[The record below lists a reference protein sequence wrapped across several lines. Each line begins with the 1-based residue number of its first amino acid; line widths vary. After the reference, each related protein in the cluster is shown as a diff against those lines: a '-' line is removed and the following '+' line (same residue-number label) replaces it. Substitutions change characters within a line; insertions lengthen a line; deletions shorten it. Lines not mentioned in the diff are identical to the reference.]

1 MTFEETGLSETL
13 VKRLAEI
20 GFTTP
25 TPIQE
30 KAIPIALRGQ
40 DIIGM
45 AQTGTG
51 KTAAFLLPI
60 LNIQNDKAQKSR
72 NPSVLVLEPT
82 RELAFQVQEALK
94 RFDPEENLKSVL
106 LIGGDPMGMQER
118 ELKKPHHI
126 IIATPGRLLDFMERG
141 KLLMYG
147 VQHVVIDEADRMLDM
162 GFIPDVDKILA
173 VLPKTRQTLL
183 FSATMTPDIRKLVEQ
198 YMMLPKTIEVKGEK
212 SKASIEQT
220 AVLVNDINKR
230 EALRKI
236 LREHPTLNVVV
247 FCNRKRDID
256 ELKRSL
262 SRHKFSVGAMH
273 GDMEQEMRNKT
284 LQAFKAGEINILI
297 ASDVL
302 ARGVDI
308 EGLGMVVN
316 FNVPLQVEDYI
327 HRIGRTGRADM
338 KGLAFTLVNAKER
351 TLLKNIETHLNATLL
366 VETFVEEKAQIIAS
380 EKSVPQKSMPAE
392 IVRKPFHQ
400 ARDKNT
406 NNDQGYKRDYIG
418 TSYEP
423 SGPVIGFGS
432 ITPAFMLHTAMLPPV
447 LEQPVLAQPAP
458 VKKKPARKKVID

>member
-1 MTFEETGLSETL
+1 MTFEETGLSEVL

-25 TPIQE
+25 TPIQQ

-60 LNIQNDKAQKSR
+60 LNVQNDKAQKSR
-72 NPSVLVLEPT
+72 NPSVLILEPT
-82 RELAFQVQEALK
+82 RELAFQVQESLK

-118 ELKKPHHI
+118 ALKKPHHI
-126 IIATPGRLLDFMERG
+126 IIATPGRLLDFMDRG

-198 YMMLPKTIEVKGEK
+198 YMMLPKTVEVKGEK

-236 LREHPTLNVVV
+236 LREHPKLNVVV

-256 ELKRSL
+256 ELKQSL

-273 GDMEQEMRNKT
+273 GDMDQEARNKS
-284 LQAFKAGEINILI
+284 LQAFKAGEIDILI

-338 KGLAFTLVNAKER
+338 KGLAFTLVNVKER
-351 TLLKNIETHLNATLL
+351 TLLKNIETHLNATLIS
-366 VETFVEEKAQIIAS
+366 ETFVEEKRAKKTQEKPAQEIKAIEVKTTKENAPAS
-380 EKSVPQKSMPAE
+380 
-392 IVRKPFHQ
+392 
-400 ARDKNT
+400 
-406 NNDQGYKRDYIG
+406 
-418 TSYEP
+418 
-423 SGPVIGFGS
+423 
-432 ITPAFMLHTAMLPPV
+432 TAPKAV
-447 LEQPVLAQPAP
+447 A
-458 VKKKPARKKVID
+458 KKPAHPVRERHPDRANEKVPSGHEATGPVMGFGAILPGFMAQKITLPKPLPEGAEAE

>member
-1 MTFEETGLSETL
+1 MTFEETGLSEAL
-13 VKRLAEI
+13 VRRLAEI
-20 GFTTP
+20 GFATP
-25 TPIQE
+25 TPIQK

-72 NPSVLVLEPT
+72 NPSVLILEPT
-82 RELAFQVQEALK
+82 RELAFQVQESLK
-94 RFDPEENLKSVL
+94 RFDAQENLKSVL

-118 ELKKPHHI
+118 ELKKPHNI
-126 IIATPGRLLDFMERG
+126 IIATPGRLLDFIDRG

-173 VLPKTRQTLL
+173 ILPKTRQTLL
-183 FSATMTPDIRKLVEQ
+183 FSATMTPDIHKLVEQ
-198 YMMLPKTIEVKGEK
+198 YMILPKTIEIKGGK
-212 SKASIEQT
+212 SKASIEQN
-220 AVLVNDINKR
+220 AVLVSDLNKR
-230 EALRKI
+230 KALRKI
-236 LREHPTLNVVV
+236 LREHPKLNVVV

-316 FNVPLQVEDYI
+316 FDVPLQVEDYI

-338 KGLAFTLVNAKER
+338 KGLAFTLVNPKECA
-351 TLLKNIETHLNATLL
+351 LLKNIEAHLGTTLL
-366 VETFVEEKAQIIAS
+366 TETFEEEKA
-380 EKSVPQKSMPAE
+380 EKITAE
-392 IVRKPFHQ
+392 KNK
-400 ARDKNT
+400 ADKTPTEAVKKHSQQVKGT
-406 NNDQGYKRDYIG
+406 NANKDQGYKRDYIA

-432 ITPAFMLHTAMLPPV
+432 ITPAFMLIATGIRAASACT
-447 LEQPVLAQPAP
+447 E
-458 VKKKPARKKVID
+458 KVSA

>member
-1 MTFEETGLSETL
+1 MNFEETGLSEVL
-13 VKRLAEI
+13 VKRLTEI

-25 TPIQE
+25 TPIQQ

-60 LNIQNDKAQKSR
+60 LNVQNDKAQKSR
-72 NPSVLVLEPT
+72 NPSVLILEPT
-82 RELAFQVQEALK
+82 RELAFQVQESLK

-118 ELKKPHHI
+118 ALKKPHNI
-126 IIATPGRLLDFMERG
+126 IIATPGRLLDFMDRG

-198 YMMLPKTIEVKGEK
+198 YMMLPKTVEVKGEK

-220 AVLVNDINKR
+220 AILVNDINKR

-236 LREHPTLNVVV
+236 LREHPKLNVVV

-256 ELKRSL
+256 ELKQSL

-273 GDMEQEMRNKT
+273 GDMDQEMRNKS
-284 LQAFKAGEINILI
+284 LQAFKAGEIDILI

-338 KGLAFTLVNAKER
+338 KGLAFTLVNVKER
-351 TLLKNIETHLNATLL
+351 TLLKNIETHLNATLIS
-366 VETFVEEKAQIIAS
+366 ETFVKEKRAKKTQEKSEIKAIEVKTTEEKA
-380 EKSVPQKSMPAE
+380 P
-392 IVRKPFHQ
+392 
-400 ARDKNT
+400 KNT
-406 NNDQGYKRDYIG
+406 
-418 TSYEP
+418 
-423 SGPVIGFGS
+423 
-432 ITPAFMLHTAMLPPV
+432 
-447 LEQPVLAQPAP
+447 AP
-458 VKKKPARKKVID
+458 KAVAKKPAHPVRERHPDRANEKMPSGHEPTGPVVGFGAILPGFMAQKVTLPKPFPEGAEAE

>member
-1 MTFEETGLSETL
+1 
-13 VKRLAEI
+13 
-20 GFTTP
+20 
-25 TPIQE
+25 
-30 KAIPIALRGQ
+30 
-40 DIIGM
+40 
-45 AQTGTG
+45 
-51 KTAAFLLPI
+51 
-60 LNIQNDKAQKSR
+60 
-72 NPSVLVLEPT
+72 
-82 RELAFQVQEALK
+82 VQESLK

-118 ELKKPHHI
+118 ALKKPHHI
-126 IIATPGRLLDFMERG
+126 IIATPGRLLDFMDRG

-198 YMMLPKTIEVKGEK
+198 YMMLPKTVEVKGEK

-220 AVLVNDINKR
+220 AILVNDINKR

-236 LREHPTLNVVV
+236 LREHPKLNVVV

-256 ELKRSL
+256 ELKQSL

-273 GDMEQEMRNKT
+273 GDMDQEMRNKS
-284 LQAFKAGEINILI
+284 LQAFKAGEIDILI

-338 KGLAFTLVNAKER
+338 KGLAFTLVNVKER
-351 TLLKNIETHLNATLL
+351 TLLKNIETHLNATLIS
-366 VETFVEEKAQIIAS
+366 ETFVEEKRAKKTQEKPAQEIKAIEVKTTE
-380 EKSVPQKSMPAE
+380 EKAPENTAPKAVAKKPVHP
-392 IVRKPFHQ
+392 VRERHPDRANEKV
-400 ARDKNT
+400 
-406 NNDQGYKRDYIG
+406 
-418 TSYEP
+418 P
-423 SGPVIGFGS
+423 SGHEATGPVMGFGA
-432 ITPAFMLHTAMLPPV
+432 ILPGFMAQKVTLP
-447 LEQPVLAQPAP
+447 
-458 VKKKPARKKVID
+458 KPLPEGAEAE

>member
-1 MTFEETGLSETL
+1 MAFEETGLNEAL
-13 VKRLAEI
+13 VKRLTEI

-25 TPIQE
+25 TPIQQ

-72 NPSVLVLEPT
+72 NPSILILEPT
-82 RELAFQVQEALK
+82 RELAFQVQESLK
-94 RFDPEENLKSVL
+94 RFDPQENLKSVL

-118 ELKKPHHI
+118 ELKKPHNI
-126 IIATPGRLLDFMERG
+126 IIATPGRLLDFIDRG

-162 GFIPDVDKILA
+162 GFIPEVDKILA

-183 FSATMTPDIRKLVEQ
+183 FSATMTPDIHKLVEQ

-220 AVLVNDINKR
+220 AVMVNDISKR
-230 EALRKI
+230 KALRKI
-236 LREHPTLNVVV
+236 LREHPKLNVVV

-273 GDMEQEMRNKT
+273 GDMEQEIRNKT

-338 KGLAFTLVNAKER
+338 KGLAFTLVNPKDHS
-351 TLLKNIETHLNATLL
+351 LLKNIEAHLGTTLL
-366 VETFVEEKAQIIAS
+366 TETFVEEKAEKITSGKNKADKAS
-380 EKSVPQKSMPAE
+380 AE
-392 IVRKPFHQ
+392 PVKKHPRQGK
-400 ARDKNT
+400 DKNA
-406 NNDQGYKRDYIG
+406 NKDQDYKRDYIS

-423 SGPVIGFGS
+423 SGPIIGFGS
-432 ITPAFMLHTAMLPPV
+432 ITPAFMLNTACMRATSTCTKEV
-447 LEQPVLAQPAP
+447 SA
-458 VKKKPARKKVID
+458 

>member
-1 MTFEETGLSETL
+1 MTFEEMGLGKAL

-20 GFTTP
+20 GFSTP
-25 TPIQE
+25 TPIQK

-72 NPSVLVLEPT
+72 NPSILVLEPT
-82 RELAFQVQEALK
+82 RELAFQVQESLK
-94 RFDPEENLKSVL
+94 RFDAQENLKSVL

-118 ELKKPHHI
+118 ELKKPHNI
-126 IIATPGRLLDFMERG
+126 IIATPGRLLDFMDRG

-183 FSATMTPDIRKLVEQ
+183 FSATMTPDIHKLVEQ
-198 YMMLPKTIEVKGEK
+198 YMILPKTIEIKGEK
-212 SKASIEQT
+212 SKASIEQN
-220 AVLVNDINKR
+220 AVLVSDLNKR
-230 EALRKI
+230 KALRKI
-236 LREHPTLNVVV
+236 LREHPKLNVVV

-284 LQAFKAGEINILI
+284 LQAFKAGEISILI

-338 KGLAFTLVNAKER
+338 KGLAFTLVNPKES
-351 TLLKNIETHLNATLL
+351 TLLKNIETHLGTTLL
-366 VETFVEEKAQIIAS
+366 TESFVEEKV
-380 EKSVPQKSMPAE
+380 EKVTAGKNKADKTPTEAVKKSS
-392 IVRKPFHQ
+392 RQ
-400 ARDKNT
+400 ARD
-406 NNDQGYKRDYIG
+406 NNANKDQDYKRDYIT

-432 ITPAFMLHTAMLPPV
+432 ITPAFMLIATG
-447 LEQPVLAQPAP
+447 
-458 VKKKPARKKVID
+458 VKAASTCIEKIST

>member
-1 MTFEETGLSETL
+1 MTFEETGLSEAL
-13 VKRLAEI
+13 VRRLAEI
-20 GFTTP
+20 GFATP
-25 TPIQE
+25 TPIQK

-72 NPSVLVLEPT
+72 NPSVLILEPT
-82 RELAFQVQEALK
+82 RELAFQVQESLK
-94 RFDPEENLKSVL
+94 RFDAQENLKSVL

-118 ELKKPHHI
+118 ELKKPHNI
-126 IIATPGRLLDFMERG
+126 IIATPGRLLDFIDRG

-173 VLPKTRQTLL
+173 ILPKTRQTLL
-183 FSATMTPDIRKLVEQ
+183 FSATMTPDIHKLVEQ
-198 YMMLPKTIEVKGEK
+198 YMILPKTIEIKGGK
-212 SKASIEQT
+212 SKASIEQN
-220 AVLVNDINKR
+220 AVLVSDLNKR
-230 EALRKI
+230 KALRKI
-236 LREHPTLNVVV
+236 LREHPKLNVVV

-338 KGLAFTLVNAKER
+338 KGLAFTLVNPKEGA
-351 TLLKNIETHLNATLL
+351 LLKNIEAHLGTTLL
-366 VETFVEEKAQIIAS
+366 TETFEEEKA
-380 EKSVPQKSMPAE
+380 EKITAE
-392 IVRKPFHQ
+392 KNKADKTPTEAAKKHSRQ
-400 ARDKNT
+400 ARENANK
-406 NNDQGYKRDYIG
+406 DQGYKRDYIA

-432 ITPAFMLHTAMLPPV
+432 ITPAFMLIATGMRAASACS
-447 LEQPVLAQPAP
+447 E
-458 VKKKPARKKVID
+458 KVSA

>member
-1 MTFEETGLSETL
+1 MTFEKTGLSETL
-13 VKRLAEI
+13 IKHLHKI
-20 GFTTP
+20 GYTTP

-30 KAIPIALRGQ
+30 QAIPVALRGQ

-60 LNIQNDKAQKSR
+60 LDVQTKKAQKAR
-72 NPSVLVLEPT
+72 NPSILVLEPT
-82 RELAFQVQEALK
+82 RELAFQVQENLK

-118 ELKKPHHI
+118 ALKKPHHI
-126 IIATPGRLLDFMERG
+126 VIATPGRLLDFIDRG

-147 VQHVVIDEADRMLDM
+147 IQHVVIDEADRMLDM

-198 YMMLPKTIEVKGEK
+198 YMMLPKTVEVKGQK
-212 SKASIEQT
+212 SKASIEQA

-230 EALRKI
+230 KALRKI
-236 LREHPTLNVVV
+236 LRDHPKLNVVI
-247 FCNRKRDID
+247 FCNRKKDID

-262 SRHKFSVGAMH
+262 TRHKFLAGAIH

-284 LQAFKAGEINILI
+284 LNAFKAGEIDILI

-338 KGLAFTLVNAKER
+338 KGLAFTLVNAKENK
-351 TLLKNIETHLNATLL
+351 LLKNIEAHLNTTL
-366 VETFVEEKAQIIAS
+366 VTETFKEESAQ
-380 EKSVPQKSMPAE
+380 EKVSSKNAVQKNNQGHHQRQNHKKNYGHDQE
-392 IVRKPFHQ
+392 RKPIAHHEP
-400 ARDKNT
+400 
-406 NNDQGYKRDYIG
+406 IG
-418 TSYEP
+418 P
-423 SGPVIGFGS
+423 IIGFGT
-432 ITPAFMLHTAMLPPV
+432 IIPAFM
-447 LEQPVLAQPAP
+447 
-458 VKKKPARKKVID
+458 RI